1 MITIYSEKPKNAF
14 LPQKLQ
20 KKRIFE
26 RGALKIFQN
35 GRQIHVQ
42 HRKICQNRKVP
53 EFFGNFGPALP

>member
-1 MITIYSEKPKNAF
+1 MTVYSEKPKSAF

-42 HRKICQNRKVP
+42 HEKIYQNSEVL
-53 EFFGNFGPALP
+53 ELFGNFGPALP